1 MEWTVT
7 SPAPYVWT
15 DGSRVV
21 STVVVQVTSG
31 TKGHVSFQW
40 VPMTYIAEMI
50 EF

>member
-7 SPAPYVWT
+7 SPTPYVWS
-15 DGSRVV
+15 DGS
-21 STVVVQVTSG
+21 SG
-31 TKGHVSFQW
+31 QYCSGSGDLWNKGHVSFQW